1 MKEENKVNLMW
12 WFILM
17 LAALLFITSCATERI
32 PVERISIVEKYRDSI
47 RYDSIFVHDSA
58 YIYDRGETIYQ
69 YKQKT
74 EYRYLF
80 INKTDTV
87 HLTDTIPVLM
97 KVEKELTQW
106 EQIKVDFGGIAIAL
120 LLILLFVIKR

>member
-1 MKEENKVNLMW
+1 MKDAYKTNLMW
-12 WFILM
+12 WFILL
-17 LAALLFITSCATERI
+17 LATLLFFTSCATERI

-97 KVEKELTQW
+97 RVEKELTTWQ
-106 EQIKVDFGGIAIAL
+106 QMKVDFGGIAIAL
-120 LLILLFVIKR
+120 LMLLLFIIKK